1 MEDKDWDRL
10 LTQVRARKVVP
21 VVGSRLLVDADGRS
35 TVYPRV
41 AQRLLQAHGVETGE
55 RPLPEFRELNEAITR
70 LKDVIDDGDDFDD
83 LYREIH
89 DELARDTGEPLP
101 PPLLQLAEITDF
113 PLVVTL
119 TPDDLLE
126 RAFAQQNRRVN
137 VVMHSPRLATKEP
150 TDLEE
155 GWNPAGQAVNLLYLF
170 GKANPLPLM
179 YAIHDE
185 DVLEYAHNIIADGGN
200 VPSRFLDALR
210 ARNLLLIGCNF
221 PDWLSRFFLRATRS
235 GPLAEPRRG
244 DKTWL
249 VDRLDREDPFVGFLD
264 KYTAKAA
271 VLSHVDPVRF
281 VGELHERWKAAGGT
295 AAMAPRTAAPPRS
308 AERPMFFISYSRG
321 DSASANALRETL
333 AARLQLAESEIWFD
347 KDEIKVGEPFPERIL
362 RAIRSCRYF
371 LPLISRDATERERAY
386 VFREWHEAT
395 HLLPEVKP
403 PFLLPLVVDTEYR
416 VDAYNQTSV
425 NAWRGEYKLHFGHAP
440 QGVPDDATLGA
451 LQDLVARARSAEG
464 R

>member
-1 MEDKDWDRL
+1 MEELDWARL

-21 VVGSRLLVDADGRS
+21 VVGSRLLVDADGRPS
-35 TVYPRV
+35 HYPRV
-41 AQRLLQAHGVETGE
+41 AQHLLQAHGFEAGN
-55 RPLPEFRELNEAITR
+55 RPLPEFRELNEAVTR
-70 LKDVIDDGDDFDD
+70 LKGVIGDGEDFDD

-89 DELARDTGEPLP
+89 DELARDTGEALP
-101 PPLLQLAEITDF
+101 APLLQLAEIADF

-126 RAFAQQNRRVN
+126 RAYAEKKRRVN
-137 VVMHSPRLATKEP
+137 VVKHSPRLETKET

-155 GWNPAGQAVNLLYLF
+155 GWEPTGQAVNLLYLF

-185 DVLEYAHNIIADGGN
+185 DVLEYAHNIIAGGGN
-200 VPSRFLDALR
+200 VPARFLDALR

-221 PDWLSRFFLRATRS
+221 PDWLSRFFLRATRNS
-235 GPLAEPRRG
+235 PLAAPKRG

-249 VDRLDREDPFVGFLD
+249 VDRLDREDPFVGFID

-281 VGELHERWKAAGGT
+281 VGELYERWKGAGG
-295 AAMAPRTAAPPRS
+295 AAALGPRVAAPPRP
-308 AERPMFFISYSRG
+308 AERPVFFISYSRG
-321 DSASANALRETL
+321 DAASANALRETL
-333 AARLQLAESEIWFD
+333 AARLQLAEAEIWFD
-347 KDEIKVGEPFPERIL
+347 KDEIKVGEPFPERIMG
-362 RAIRSCRYF
+362 AIRSCRYF
-371 LPLISRDATERERAY
+371 LPLVSRDATERERAY

-395 HLLPEVKP
+395 RLLPEVKP
-403 PFLLPLVVDTEYR
+403 PFLLPLVVDAEYR
-416 VDAYNQTSV
+416 PEAYNQPSV

-440 QGVPDDATLGA
+440 QGVPDEATLGA